1 MEKEGTFLSFHVLVS
16 HEIPDSFNC
25 SLKQFYIQADHR
37 PSTVPIAQ
45 ATLLAFLMMILGGRQ
60 SEREPCELDLKTRAV
75 RLPVIKA
82 VSCKIK

>member
-1 MEKEGTFLSFHVLVS
+1 M
-16 HEIPDSFNC
+16 
-25 SLKQFYIQADHR
+25 ADHT
-37 PSTVPIAQ
+37 PSTVPTAQ
-45 ATLLAFLMMILGGRQ
+45 ATLLPLPMILGGRQ

>member
-1 MEKEGTFLSFHVLVS
+1 MWAGLIMTIYGAHCTGYTASLLPFL
-16 HEIPDSFNC
+16 
-25 SLKQFYIQADHR
+25 
-37 PSTVPIAQ
+37 
-45 ATLLAFLMMILGGRQ
+45 MILGDRQ